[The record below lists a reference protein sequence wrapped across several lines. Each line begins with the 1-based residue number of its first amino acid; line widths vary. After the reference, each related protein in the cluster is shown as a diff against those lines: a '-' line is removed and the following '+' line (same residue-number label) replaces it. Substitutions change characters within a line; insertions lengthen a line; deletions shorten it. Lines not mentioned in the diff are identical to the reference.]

1 MEPLLDHLDRFSE
14 VLAVAR
20 TAHVASWDPAT
31 VRRALEWARYLRHV
45 HGRFGRHGRIR
56 AALERRLQ
64 RQGRPAGSAVPGPAP
79 GLTSF
84 QSLGRCDLLLAA
96 SLLENRALGDAACRH
111 LLQQLCPG
119 PGGAHPDGEEPLPD
133 GLARLARRAAAVRL
147 LRLHGLGE
155 RRAPAEDAL
164 LKTQAELL
172 LERLQAAGEAG
183 AEGPRGLLGR
193 LWARLPHGH
202 LLKVL
207 AAALLLPPAPAA
219 PQDEGL
225 GPARPQTPSELGA
238 WLLGH
243 SDIMEAFCRTLPA
256 RLLASVAGRHPALAS
271 GYLGLLT
278 EWGRRL
284 HYDLQK
290 GHWVGAEPHDLSWEE
305 LCDRFQSLL
314 QAPPP
319 LNDDVLT
326 TLKAC
331 KAADGD
337 FEVPGLSIWTDLLVA
352 LDTARGQGHVEDL
365 RPGPRA
371 LHPMF
376 S

>member
-45 HGRFGRHGRIR
+45 YRRFGRHGRIR

-64 RQGRPAGSAVPGPAP
+64 RPGRPAGSAVPGAAP

-96 SLLENRALGDAACRH
+96 GLLENRALGD
-111 LLQQLCPG
+111 
-119 PGGAHPDGEEPLPD
+119 
-133 GLARLARRAAAVRL
+133 
-147 LRLHGLGE
+147 
-155 RRAPAEDAL
+155 
-164 LKTQAELL
+164 
-172 LERLQAAGEAG
+172 
-183 AEGPRGLLGR
+183 GR

-202 LLKVL
+202 FLKVL
-207 AAALLLPPAPAA
+207 AAALLLPPPSPAP

-225 GPARPQTPSELGA
+225 DPARPKTPAEGRLELGA
-238 WLLGH
+238 WLLGQ
-243 SDIMEAFCRTLPA
+243 SDIMVAFCRTLPA
-256 RLLASVAGRHPALAS
+256 RLLASVAGRHPALAH

-278 EWGRRL
+278 EWGRHL
-284 HYDLQK
+284 HYDLQR
-290 GHWVGAEPHDLSWEE
+290 GHWVGAEPQDPSWEE
-305 LCDRFQSLL
+305 LCDRFQSLQ

-319 LNDDVLT
+319 LNDEVLT

-331 KAADGD
+331 KAEDGD

-352 LDTARGQGHVEDL
+352 LDTALGKGHVQDL
-365 RPGPRA
+365 SPGPRA
-371 LHPMF
+371 LHPLF